1 MTTQLIS
8 RALVFSFGA
17 VAALGCAGVRAPAAQ
32 RPVELPSDLTGGKT
46 ETVYFGSVFPLD
58 KPGKEPLYVYERR
71 VGSEHG
77 QPVAAHI
84 TRDASGA
91 TILADSATHAP
102 DYRLIDY
109 TLHTNQLGQSGSIH
123 VGRDEVSF
131 RLDEGG
137 RQRTRSEKASAPV
150 VVGPTLVGY
159 IFRNLD
165 QLRAGQV
172 LPVRFAV
179 LDRLETI
186 GFQLDAVPAPTGQT
200 RIRMRASSFLLAA
213 LIDPV
218 TFTFESDTGKLV
230 RLEGR
235 VPSKIRCGDRL
246 RDLDAR
252 VEYRFVAAAY
262 R

>member
-1 MTTQLIS
+1 MTSPLIS
-8 RALVFSFGA
+8 RALAFSF
-17 VAALGCAGVRAPAAQ
+17 AAIGCAGVRAPSAQ
-32 RPVELPSDLTGGKT
+32 RPVELPAELMGSRT

-58 KPGKEPLYVYERR
+58 KPGKDPLYVYERR
-71 VGSEHG
+71 VGQEHG
-77 QPVAAHI
+77 LPVAAHI
-84 TRDASGA
+84 TRDGSGA
-91 TILADSATHAP
+91 TILADSAIHAT

-109 TLHTNQLGQSGSIH
+109 TLHTNQLGQRGSIH
-123 VGRDEVSF
+123 VGEEGVRF
-131 RLDEGG
+131 RLEDGG
-137 RQRTRSEKASAPV
+137 GARTRTEKANAPV

-159 IFRNLD
+159 IYKHLA

-186 GFQLDAVPAPTGQT
+186 GFQLAAVQAAPGQT
-200 RIRMRASSFLLAA
+200 RIRMKASSFLLAA

-235 VPSKIRCGDRL
+235 VQSKIRRGDRL

-252 VEYRFVAAAY
+252 VEYRFVADSY

>member
-1 MTTQLIS
+1 MTTKLIS
-8 RALVFSFGA
+8 CALTFSFGA
-17 VAALGCAGVRAPAAQ
+17 VAALGCAGVKAPAQ
-32 RPVELPSDLTGGKT
+32 RPVQLPPELTGPAT
-46 ETVYFGSVFPLD
+46 ETVYFGSVFELD
-58 KPGKEPLYVYERR
+58 KPGTDPLYVYERR
-71 VGSEHG
+71 IG
-77 QPVAAHI
+77 QDQGVPVAAHI
-84 TRDASGA
+84 TRDTAGV
-91 TILADSATHAP
+91 TILADTATHSP

-109 TLHTNQLGQSGSIH
+109 ALLTNQLGQSGRIQ
-123 VGRDEVSF
+123 VSGEQATF
-131 RLDEGG
+131 QLIDGG
-137 RQRTRSEKASAPV
+137 KERTRVEKLSAPV

-159 IFRNLD
+159 IFKHLD

-172 LPVRFAV
+172 LPIRFAV

-186 GFQLDAVPAPTGQT
+186 GFELDAIDSAPGQT
-200 RIRMRASSFLLAA
+200 RIRMKASSFLLAA

-218 TFTFESDTGKLV
+218 TFTFESNTGKLV